1 MSAIVAIARVELQG
15 WTSPRSLGAP
25 WPGSYLVVAA
35 GSPTL
40 PSPPQCE
47 ACMVSTTAVRRP
59 SIGFFAPGKDA
70 YFMEA
75 DGMAGRIP
83 EGNTA

>member
-1 MSAIVAIARVELQG
+1 
-15 WTSPRSLGAP
+15 
-25 WPGSYLVVAA
+25 
-35 GSPTL
+35 
-40 PSPPQCE
+40 
-47 ACMVSTTAVRRP
+47 MVSTTAVRRP